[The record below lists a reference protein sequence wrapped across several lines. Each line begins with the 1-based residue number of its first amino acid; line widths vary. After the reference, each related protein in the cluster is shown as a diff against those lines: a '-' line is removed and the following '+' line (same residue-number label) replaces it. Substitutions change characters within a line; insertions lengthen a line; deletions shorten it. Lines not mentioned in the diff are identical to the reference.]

1 MKSLNKR
8 QLLALCMLVTA
19 FITFSFRPGV
29 IALKRADVKSMA
41 PKTEPKKLNI
51 SFNNIEFD
59 FNRASIR
66 QESYAE
72 LNNVVKA
79 LKENKASIRV
89 SGHADSKG
97 TYLYNWNLSKQRAES
112 VKAYLV
118 KNGADESHVAA
129 TEFGDTKPIASNK
142 TSEGRQKNRRAELTI
157 L

>member
-19 FITFSFRPGV
+19 FITFSFKSNV
-29 IALKRADVKSMA
+29 IALKRADVKPTA
-41 PKTEPKKLNI
+41 PKIEPKKLDI
-51 SFNNIEFD
+51 SFDNIEFD
-59 FNRASIR
+59 FNRSSIR
-66 QESYAE
+66 KESYVE

-97 TYLYNWNLSKQRAES
+97 TYLYNWNLSKKRAES

-118 KNGADESHVAA
+118 KNGAEESHVAA
-129 TEFGDTKPIASNK
+129 TEFGDTKPIASNS
-142 TSEGRQKNRRAELTI
+142 TPQGRQKNRRAELTI
-157 L
+157 F